1 MKQLFVISC
10 PIDTYSGYGAR
21 SRDIV
26 KALLK
31 SDKYDLRI
39 LPQRWGSTPFGFLKI
54 DNPEHK
60 QIMDCIWTQPQL
72 PRQPDIWAQI
82 TVPNEFQA
90 VGKFN
95 IGFTA
100 GIETTICDASWIE
113 GVNRM
118 NLTLVSSEHAKTV
131 FEQTAFEKRDKN
143 QGNTVV
149 GTIQLEKPV
158 EVLFEGVDT
167 NIYQKLDK
175 VINSEVGNILDTIDE
190 EFNFLFVGHWLQ
202 GEIGQDRKD
211 TGMLI
216 KTFLETFK
224 GKGKKPG
231 LIMKTSSATYSVMDR
246 EEILDKINKIRAFVG
261 DKDLPNIYLLHG
273 ELEDTEVN
281 ELYNHSRVKAHVS
294 FTKGEGYGRP
304 LLEAS
309 VSQKPVIAPAY
320 SGHLDFLNPE
330 MSILLPGQLTQI
342 HPSAVVPNMLLAES
356 GWFTIDY
363 KKAAEVLEDVY
374 KNYKNYIDGA
384 KKQSYISRTEFSLDK
399 MGEKLDLILE
409 TRVTK
414 QVELKLPSLKKIE
427 LPKKQIQLPQLKKIE
442 LPKLKKVD

>member
-1 MKQLFVISC
+1 MKPLFFISC

-31 SDKYDLRI
+31 SDKYDI
-39 LPQRWGSTPFGFLKI
+39 KIIPQRWGNTPFGFLQA

-60 QIMDCIWTQPQL
+60 QILECIWGQPQL
-72 PRQPDIWAQI
+72 PRQPDVWMQI

-90 VGKFN
+90 IGKFN
-95 IGFTA
+95 IGVTA
-100 GIETTICDASWIE
+100 GIETTVCDATWVE

-118 NLTLVSSEHAKTV
+118 DLTLVSSQHAKRVFEGSV
-131 FEQTAFEKRDKN
+131 FEQRDKN
-143 QGNTVV
+143 QGNQVV
-149 GTIQLEKPV
+149 GEIKLNKPV

-175 VINSEVGNILDTIDE
+175 VVDSEVGNVLDTINE

-202 GEIGQDRKD
+202 GELGQDRKD

-224 GKGKKPG
+224 GKSKKPG
-231 LIMKTSSATYSVMDR
+231 LILKTSSATYSVMDR
-246 EEILDKINKIRAFVG
+246 EEILEKINKIRIHVG

-273 ELEDTEVN
+273 ELEDGEVN
-281 ELYNHSRVKAHVS
+281 DLYNHPKVKAHVS

-304 LLEAS
+304 LLEATI
-309 VSQKPVIAPAY
+309 SQKPVIAPNY
-320 SGHLDFLNPE
+320 SGHTDFLDAE
-330 MSILLPGQLTQI
+330 MSILLPGQIAQI
-342 HPSAVVPNMLLAES
+342 HPSAVMQNMLIPES
-356 GWFTIDY
+356 GWFTVDY
-363 KKAAEVLEDVY
+363 KKAAETLEDVY
-374 KNYKNYIDGA
+374 KNYKNYIDRA
-384 KKQSYISRTEFSLDK
+384 KRQSYRSRTEFSLDK
-399 MGEKLDLILE
+399 MGEKL
-409 TRVTK
+409 
-414 QVELKLPSLKKIE
+414 IE
-427 LPKKQIQLPQLKKIE
+427 LIDEKVPKQSIQLKLPQLKKIE